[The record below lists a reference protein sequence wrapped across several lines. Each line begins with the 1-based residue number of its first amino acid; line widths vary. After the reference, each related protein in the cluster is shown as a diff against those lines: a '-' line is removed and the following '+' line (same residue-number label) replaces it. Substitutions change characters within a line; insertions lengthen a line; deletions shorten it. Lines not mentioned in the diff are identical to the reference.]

1 MTYIFRKRENTSGSI
16 IFTEKVEQE
25 TSSWPSPGAYLRK
38 STLVTLARNISG
50 FELPPSLVQDTTFD
64 NREEYSGVF
73 ECSPVMLTAQE
84 IIDAMST
91 SIKAARIEERM
102 RGMKG
107 MMLATATKVMIK
119 LCAKAALS
127 IFKKREKIEVYWPV
141 QRFRSILVNCS

>member
-91 SIKAARIEERM
+91 SIKAARIEENE
-102 RGMKG
+102 GDEG
-107 MMLATATKVMIK
+107 DDAGNSDEGDDQVM
-119 LCAKAALS
+119 CES
-127 IFKKREKIEVYWPV
+127 CSEYFQETRED
-141 QRFRSILVNCS
+141 